1 MLDRIHVVRGGEYQV
16 DGETWWVHVIHRL
29 GSGESVTLCDC
40 SLVEYDRRLG
50 RSPVETP
57 GTRRDGGALGAR
69 TGKMPW
75 ACEGFRREC
84 GGV

>member
-1 MLDRIHVVRGGEYQV
+1 MLDRMHVVRGGEYQV

-50 RSPVETP
+50 RSPVERSRLKYMP
-57 GTRRDGGALGAR
+57 MRRFLRAATVVR
-69 TGKMPW
+69 I
-75 ACEGFRREC
+75 
-84 GGV
+84 

>member
-1 MLDRIHVVRGGEYQV
+1 MLQREYVVRGGEYQV

-50 RSPVETP
+50 RSPVERSRVKYMP
-57 GTRRDGGALGAR
+57 MRRFQKAATLVRHD
-69 TGKMPW
+69 
-75 ACEGFRREC
+75 
-84 GGV
+84 

>member
-16 DGETWWVHVIHRL
+16 DGEAWWVHVIHRL

-50 RSPVETP
+50 RSPVERSRLKYMP
-57 GTRRDGGALGAR
+57 MRRSQRAATVVR
-69 TGKMPW
+69 I
-75 ACEGFRREC
+75 
-84 GGV
+84 

>member
-50 RSPVETP
+50 RSPVERSRLKYMP
-57 GTRRDGGALGAR
+57 MRRFLRAATVVR
-69 TGKMPW
+69 I
-75 ACEGFRREC
+75 
-84 GGV
+84 

>member
-1 MLDRIHVVRGGEYQV
+1 MLDRLHVVRGGEYQV

-50 RSPVETP
+50 RSPVERSRLKYMP
-57 GTRRDGGALGAR
+57 MRRFQRVATVVR
-69 TGKMPW
+69 I
-75 ACEGFRREC
+75 
-84 GGV
+84 

>member
-29 GSGESVTLCDC
+29 GAGESVTLCDC

-50 RSPVETP
+50 RSPVERSRLKYMP
-57 GTRRDGGALGAR
+57 MRRFLRAATVVR
-69 TGKMPW
+69 I
-75 ACEGFRREC
+75 
-84 GGV
+84 